1 MFSSIR
7 IAALLHD
14 VGHMPFSHL
23 FESILKDFHGN
34 SIDKHKKQK
43 NTNIY
48 EEINK
53 RKKKFQLILYELLEN
68 YDYKKDI
75 KSQLSSK
82 DNLSSREKE
91 LLYCSKNKNKNIF
104 LYEKPDIHEQLGEE
118 ISDLIF
124 TNIKNSKNIGD
135 EKIIIYII
143 KKLVEFIFIERNR
156 DTEIDF
162 KVLHQLIAGAID
174 ADRLDYVQRDI
185 WHSGLNV
192 VSFDT
197 EKIIN
202 HLKFDSTFS
211 LVFSYNSLLDI
222 EKYFVSRYE
231 SYNDII
237 FHHKVIRTNKIL
249 EEVIKSLINEYI
261 NNSKY
266 DLSKQCKENILNNN
280 NISNIDQNCKDELH
294 DLLDDIKVTKYL
306 LRNSAGGLI
315 DLLENFIFK
324 NYSTDNDEALMN
336 QFDESWLLRLLK
348 SKKYQLETKYNQNNN
363 DKFLLD
369 CLYDIL
375 DGEEKFC
382 TLWENKEVFKK
393 DIFEYIS
400 GFDQNLEIDEESFK
414 IVFEEYVSVG
424 ILTGIKDKIEE
435 YINEINV
442 SLPSTKKVLYSIRQF
457 KLGTDNLNNIKINLP
472 YSKDTTNIL
481 NISKID
487 ERLKGRFAEN
497 IQILFFTNHH
507 DIKSIKK
514 EIIYKFLKDLT
525 KFIKIVAIQKT
536 LIEQE
541 YYDELIKILTV
552 EEEIDYDEI
561 ENKYIKSKGG
571 FDS

>member
-1 MFSSIR
+1 LFSSIR